1 MSQQNVFLPAPST
14 GPYSNDLSLSND
26 TNNHPENEQEVKTE
40 IAEFNEDIDF
50 EYLSQSEDMNDYP
63 ENENKLNAD
72 MSDFNE
78 DIDIKDFD
86 IELYSSEI
94 HTDHKCAESCTAV
107 YHEKESDTKG

>member
-26 TNNHPENEQEVKTE
+26 TKNHLENEKELKTE

-63 ENENKLNAD
+63 ENENELNAD

-94 HTDHKCAESCTAV
+94 HTDHKCAEKLYS
-107 YHEKESDTKG
+107 SLS